1 MVEEKLLLRHNFEY
15 KGSGKIFKGNIKEI
29 TQEFSFSFLGSAI
42 CRKVSLS
49 GDKTY
54 TRILYI
60 DEMRKE
66 SASGC

>member
-29 TQEFSFSFLGSAI
+29 TQEFSFSFLGSAK
-42 CRKVSLS
+42 CRKV
-49 GDKTY
+49 TY

-60 DEMRKE
+60 DKMRKE